1 MPAYPAEPWKIKMV
15 EPVHL
20 LSRAEREHA
29 IAEAGHN
36 TCLLRSED
44 VYIDLFSDSGTNAM
58 SDRQWAGMMV
68 GDEAYA
74 GSRSFARLEETV
86 RSYYG
91 YPEVI
96 PTHQGRGAE
105 NILNQMLVKPG
116 SHCPGNMYFPST
128 RLHQELNG
136 GVFHDVIGD
145 VAHDPAAEHPFKGDI
160 DCDKLGKLIAE
171 VGAGAVPYIALGAP
185 VNMAGGQPVSM
196 ANLRAVRQ
204 LADQHGIP
212 VILDAAR
219 AVENAWFIQQR
230 EAEWSHRSV
239 AEILRAMCDL
249 TDGATVSAK
258 KDSFVNIGG
267 WLGLRD
273 PELAVRAR
281 SLVVVYEGL
290 HTYGGMAGRDMEAV
304 AQGILESVDDDS
316 IRARIE
322 QVAYLGDLL
331 TEHGIPIVR
340 PVGGHCV
347 CLDAA
352 AFLPHLS
359 REQLPAQALAAALY
373 TEGGVRGV
381 ERGLVSAGRD
391 PVTGRNHNP
400 NLELVR
406 LAIPRRVYTRSH
418 IDVVADTVIKL
429 WHRRDSIGGLR
440 FVHEPPYL
448 RFFQARFAPVDGTEH
463 LRAG

>member
-1 MPAYPAEPWKIKMV
+1 MSDYPAEPWKIKVV
-15 EPVHL
+15 EPIHQ
-20 LSRAEREHA
+20 LSRAERERA
-29 IAEAGHN
+29 IIEAGYN
-36 TCLLRSED
+36 TCLLRSAD

-58 SDRQWAGMMV
+58 SDNQWAGMML

-74 GSRSFARLEETV
+74 GSRNFTHLVETV
-86 RSYYG
+86 SAYYG

-105 NILNQMLVKPG
+105 NILNKMLVRPG
-116 SHCPGNMYFPST
+116 HHCPGNMYFPST

-136 GVFHDVIGD
+136 GTFHDVICD
-145 VAHDPAAEHPFKGDI
+145 AAHDPLAEDPFKGNFDLV
-160 DCDKLGKLIAE
+160 KLEKLIAE
-171 VGAGAVPYIALGAP
+171 VGADAIPYIALGAP
-185 VNMAGGQPVSM
+185 VNMAGGQPISM
-196 ANLRAVRQ
+196 VNIAAVREI
-204 LADQHGIP
+204 AHRYGIR

-230 EAEWSHRSV
+230 ESGWGNRSV

-273 PELAVRAR
+273 PELASRAR

-304 AQGILESVDDDS
+304 ARGIVESVADDS

-322 QVAYLGDLL
+322 QVAYLGNQLIDA
-331 TEHGIPIVR
+331 GVPVVR
-340 PVGGHCV
+340 PIGGHCV
-347 CLDAA
+347 CLDAL

-359 REQLPAQALAAALY
+359 REELPGEALAAALY
-373 TEGGVRGV
+373 IEGGVRGV
-381 ERGLVSAGRD
+381 ERGVVSAGRD
-391 PVTGRNHNP
+391 PATGKNYMP
-400 NLELVR
+400 KLELVR

-418 IDVVADTVIKL
+418 MDVVAEAVIRL
-429 WHRRDSIGGLR
+429 WQRRDSIVGLR
-440 FVHEPPYL
+440 IIYEPPYL
-448 RFFQARFAPVDGTEH
+448 RFFQARFEPVGGVEE
-463 LRAG
+463 